1 MTDVG
6 VLMRLGE
13 TLDARRTADPS
24 TSYVAGLFARGQDA
38 TLRKVVEEAA
48 ETLLASKQSDKLSL
62 VREIADDE

>member
-13 TLDARRTADPS
+13 ALDARRSADPS

-38 TLRKVVEEAA
+38 ISRKVVKEAA
-48 ETLLASKQSDKLSL
+48 ETLLASKQGDKLSL

>member
-1 MTDVG
+1 VTDVD

-13 TLDARRTADPS
+13 TLDARRSADPS
-24 TSYVAGLFARGQDA
+24 MSYVAGLFARGQDA

>member
-38 TLRKVVEEAA
+38 ILRKVVEEAA

-62 VREIADDE
+62 DREIADDE

>member
-6 VLMRLGE
+6 VLMHLGE

-38 TLRKVVEEAA
+38 ILRKVVEEAA

-62 VREIADDE
+62 DREIADDE